1 MLREYIENIASDD
14 NAQYYIILDEMENGN
29 INKMKLILLRENM
42 ISNIYI
48 QVVDKIPK
56 YGHEENEYESLRN
69 VPGSF
74 KKLLVVNDNF
84 IEYTNNDGI
93 LIISLEKFLLDYRSL
108 DI

>member
-1 MLREYIENIASDD
+1 M
-14 NAQYYIILDEMENGN
+14 
-29 INKMKLILLRENM
+29 
-42 ISNIYI
+42 
-48 QVVDKIPK
+48 PK
-56 YGHEENEYESLRN
+56 YGHEENEYESLLS